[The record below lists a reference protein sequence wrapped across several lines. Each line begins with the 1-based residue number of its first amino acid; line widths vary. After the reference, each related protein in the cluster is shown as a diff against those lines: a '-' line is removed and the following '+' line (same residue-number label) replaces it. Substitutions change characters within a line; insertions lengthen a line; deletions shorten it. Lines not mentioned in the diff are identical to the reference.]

1 MGANVWTGVLAVILV
16 VAGSFALGSV
26 ARFLLWELGHPAGY
40 AANVGGLVALA
51 AFLLAVGVLAY
62 RRFSPF

>member
-26 ARFLLWELGHPAGY
+26 ARLLLLEFGRPAGY

-51 AFLLAVGVLAY
+51 AFLLAGGVLAY